1 MAHLPELLNDPTW
14 FPAALDTRA
23 ATISF
28 ARISRDALSK
38 EAFLDQ
44 RMDGSVTGRETVSLA
59 DVMATV
65 ADQRHKPPAFIFHTA
80 FCCSTLLA
88 SALDVPGSVLAL
100 KEPNILMDLANAL
113 RVDVQARQSRK
124 HAEALVQAIL
134 TLLATSSASNEDIL
148 IKPTNAANNLL
159 PYAIKSGAPM
169 LLLYGSLRSF
179 LVSVLKKGEACKS
192 FVRGQYN
199 IFALDPDGLVA
210 IPQRKAVALTDL
222 QAAAVVWRHQLE
234 LFQRALAG
242 TGRDQVVSLDF
253 KRLTATPVPV
263 LQAVTRHLDLPHNNA
278 ELESIANGPVFR
290 RNAKFSGQ
298 VFSPEQVDQDVRL
311 IEEQYGETLDL
322 IENWAKQISLGTTLP
337 MPLSG
342 AIVA

>member
-1 MAHLPELLNDPTW
+1 LAHLPELLNDPAW

-38 EAFLDQ
+38 QAFLDQ

-59 DVMATV
+59 DVMATI
-65 ADQRHKPPAFIFHTA
+65 ADQQHKPPAFIFHTA

-100 KEPNILMDLANAL
+100 KEPGILMGLANAL
-113 RVDVQARQSRK
+113 RVDVKARQSPK
-124 HAEALVQAIL
+124 HAEALVHTIF
-134 TLLATSSASNEDIL
+134 TLLARSSASDEKIL

-159 PYAIKSGAPM
+159 PLAIEAGAPV

-179 LVSVLKKGEACKS
+179 LISVLKKGEACKS

-199 IFALDPDGLVA
+199 IFALDPEGLAA
-210 IPQRKAVALTDL
+210 IPQRQAVAFTDL
-222 QAAAVVWRHQLE
+222 QAAAMVWRHQLE
-234 LFQRALAG
+234 LFQRGLAAS
-242 TGRDQVVSLDF
+242 GREQLVSLDF

-263 LQAVTRHLDLPHNNA
+263 LQAVARHLNLPHSNA
-278 ELESIANGPVFR
+278 ALAAIANGPVFS
-290 RNAKFSGQ
+290 RNAKFTDQ
-298 VFSPEQVDQDVRL
+298 EYSPEQVDQDVRV
-311 IEEQYGETLDL
+311 IEERYGETLDL
-322 IENWAKQISLGTTLP
+322 IENWANQISLGTTLP

>member
-1 MAHLPELLNDPTW
+1 LAHLPELLDDPAW

-28 ARISRDALSK
+28 ARISRDALSR

-59 DVMATV
+59 DIVAAV
-65 ADQRHKPPAFIFHTA
+65 ADQQHKPPAFIFHSA

-88 SALDVPGSVLAL
+88 SALDVPDSVLAL

-113 RVDVQARQSRK
+113 RVDVEARQSHK
-124 HAEALVQAIL
+124 HAEALVQAVFA
-134 TLLATSSASNEDIL
+134 LLATSSANNEAIL

-159 PYAIKSGAPM
+159 PYAIKSGAPV

-199 IFALDPDGLVA
+199 IFALDTEGLAA
-210 IPQRKAVALTDL
+210 IPQRKAVAFTDL
-222 QAAAVVWRHQLE
+222 QAAALVWRHQLE
-234 LFQRALAG
+234 LFQRTLAASEREQ
-242 TGRDQVVSLDF
+242 TVSLDF

-263 LQAVTRHLDLPHNNA
+263 LKAVTRHLNLPHNNA

-290 RNAKFSGQ
+290 HNAKFTGQ
-298 VFSPEQVDQDVRL
+298 VFNPEQADQDVRT
-311 IEEQYGETLDL
+311 IEQQYGETLDL
-322 IENWAKQISLGTTLP
+322 IENWANQINLGTNLP
-337 MPLSG
+337 TPLSG
-342 AIVA
+342 AIMA